1 MSVSQWDFFKGSL
14 ISKNDLKIFKSTSIQ
29 LEALLL
35 SSLVSWYTITRCSSY
50 PIVCWVSRLKR
61 KQEVKSL
68 TLSTHFTCS
77 LSSLRSPATQN
88 FRAGVDF
95 IYFRSMYI
103 ARVHNRRMHS
113 CNKLEMWFLDL
124 ISGMTKGFILHRV
137 SEGFLKIYFSFASWI
152 LSRVLFL

>member
-1 MSVSQWDFFKGSL
+1 M
-14 ISKNDLKIFKSTSIQ
+14 
-29 LEALLL
+29 
-35 SSLVSWYTITRCSSY
+35 
-50 PIVCWVSRLKR
+50 CWVSRLNR

-68 TLSTHFTCS
+68 TLSTHFTWS

-113 CNKLEMWFLDL
+113 CNKTRNVIFRSHFWNDKGLYIASCEWGISENVFFLRL
-124 ISGMTKGFILHRV
+124 LNFVKGPFPIIFQFHTPVWLSPQSVVIYTMKKYLHFSSSFDSSLPWV
-137 SEGFLKIYFSFASWI
+137 LKIPDFLYF
-152 LSRVLFL
+152 